1 MIDQNWHKGPGLQYS
16 TFPRIDSRN
25 YFWLV
30 HAFIAAVVAI
40 FYNLAF
46 TSSMAC
52 KKKRII
58 NMYRGTQVLH
68 TFRQICSCTSSMIT
82 CAVYMRSYAS
92 SLAGLES
99 SLELQEHNVFVLH
112 LPFLLL
118 NQFPCNYDVSKC
130 LINVSV
136 CFILKR
142 KLLSTLWVLFCP
154 RKEYLGACFPFA
166 IGWNLWFFFGCKTQT

>member
-1 MIDQNWHKGPGLQYS
+1 MWVTKLLISQVKKKDFLPQNDKIWPKIGIFGQFGPGHCS
-16 TFPRIDSRN
+16 PVGGSVGGCGARAVSRKTPI
-25 YFWLV
+25 YF
-30 HAFIAAVVAI
+30 
-40 FYNLAF
+40 
-46 TSSMAC
+46 
-52 KKKRII
+52 I

-92 SLAGLES
+92 SLAWLES

-118 NQFPCNYDVSKC
+118 NQFPCNYDVNKC
-130 LINVSV
+130 LIDVSV

-142 KLLSTLWVLFCP
+142 KLLGTL
-154 RKEYLGACFPFA
+154 
-166 IGWNLWFFFGCKTQT
+166 